1 VRSMAKSLE
10 QRLHHNS
17 HGVSTLVSNATDGS
31 VSVHHVGRGLE
42 HDTFTDLLDP
52 DVHA

>member
-1 VRSMAKSLE
+1 MAKSLE

-17 HGVSTLVSNATDGS
+17 HGVCTLVSNATDRS
-31 VSVHHVGRGLE
+31 VSVHHVGCGLE
-42 HDTFTDLLDP
+42 RGTFIDLLDP